1 MKTGGALPRNPE
13 LTSMEQIAYM
23 TEPHQEI
30 PFGKEEGLDV
40 SNYTHSEL
48 NRLQME
54 QIQMGLKDKVDIS
67 VYADPSYSY
76 ETMKQIRLSIYSS
89 IDLTPYLDRGFVDD

>member
-30 PFGKEEGLDV
+30 PFGKEEGLDISLY
-40 SNYTHSEL
+40 SNPEY
-48 NRLQME
+48 NWLQ
-54 QIQMGLKDKVDIS
+54 I
-67 VYADPSYSY
+67 
-76 ETMKQIRLSIYSS
+76 
-89 IDLTPYLDRGFVDD
+89 